1 MVVSQEAAPTLGPV
15 RTVVREAEPG
25 GLVSDLLNT
34 QTLIPPTSVN
44 PSQQTGTKLR
54 NPARLGCPKKEQ
66 QL

>member
-1 MVVSQEAAPTLGPV
+1 MSQEAAPTLGPV

-34 QTLIPPTSVN
+34 QTPPTSVN
-44 PSQQTGTKLR
+44 PSQQAGTKLR